1 MNQHVVKLS
10 LAVTASLQNYEK
22 NWSTVTELQLDR
34 SFDCT
39 TTILIFI
46 HVNNTVH
53 CKLLYAGSGLSAS
66 LAVTCLYPIFPSLVK
81 RWLEM

>member
-46 HVNNTVH
+46 HVNTVR
-53 CKLLYAGSGLSAS
+53 CKLLYAGSDISAS
-66 LAVTCLYPIFPSLVK
+66 LGVT
-81 RWLEM
+81 